1 MKILIAFDGS
11 AGAVAA
17 SEFIKK
23 IMKEGDEVI
32 GLFVLTDT
40 EAPLKMNMFEGT
52 RSFDTIE
59 NLIYY
64 LRDLFK
70 AIMSEK
76 NVKFAYKI
84 EEKNNIPKMILDFA
98 KENNIELIVTG
109 TRKLK
114 GLEKLIVG
122 SVSQALVSESNV
134 PVLVVPP

>member
-1 MKILIAFDGS
+1 
-11 AGAVAA
+11 
-17 SEFIKK
+17 
-23 IMKEGDEVI
+23 MKEGDEVI